1 MTSEL
6 INIQIKDN
14 GIVLVYDELEKKVNY
29 FDTQCAETQRKNLE
43 MQEKIISLE
52 KEITNQN
59 VILKSVMMLSK
70 EVTEIRDLVNKL
82 NEEDTQKEKKIK
94 QLQEQLEIK
103 TKELDQIKIDNEN
116 KRKEIEQIKSL
127 NEKILI
133 NQVIFEEKQ
142 KSVNS
147 GNQKLDGTSVN
158 NIPHTIKCLIC
169 QQLIGIDSIFS
180 HIVEHV
186 NRDGTNI
193 KSMNNEIQTPSVVIK
208 PSNTNQTN
216 TPTPHLQPIIPSS
229 LSATPAILPSH
240 IDSKPVESKP
250 IEKKPVEIDPI
261 KPKSIEIKPIK
272 PKLIESK
279 PIEKKPVESKP
290 IKPKP
295 VESKPIE
302 KKSIEIEP
310 IEKKLVESKPIEK
323 KPVEIKPIKPKSI
336 EIKPSNELLECPV
349 CSKKFPMSQIESH
362 VNKHFCAEEPT
373 FACPFCGLDMGSS
386 SKLQKHVSHAH
397 SREIK

>member
-14 GIVLVYDELEKKVNY
+14 GMVLIFDELQKKVDY

-82 NEEDTQKEKKIK
+82 NEEDAQKEKKIK

-116 KRKEIEQIKSL
+116 KTKEVEQIKSL
-127 NEKILI
+127 NEKILN
-133 NQVIFEEKQ
+133 NQVSFEEKQ
-142 KSVNS
+142 KRVESE
-147 GNQKLDGTSVN
+147 NQKLDGTSVN
-158 NIPHTIKCLIC
+158 NIPHKIKCLIC
-169 QQLIGIDSIFS
+169 QQLIGIDSIIS

-186 NRDGTNI
+186 NRDDTNI
-193 KSMNNEIQTPSVVIK
+193 KSMNNEIQNPPVIIK
-208 PSNTNQTN
+208 PSITNQTI
-216 TPTPHLQPIIPSS
+216 TPSSHLQPIIPSS
-229 LSATPAILPSH
+229 LSTGPAIQPSRV
-240 IDSKPVESKP
+240 DSKPVENKP
-250 IEKKPVEIDPI
+250 IESKPVKIE
-261 KPKSIEIKPIK
+261 PKVVEIKLIE
-272 PKLIESK
+272 PKVVEIEPIESK
-279 PIEKKPVESKP
+279 PIEIKPIEPKPVEIEP
-290 IKPKP
+290 IKPK
-295 VESKPIE
+295 VIENKPIE
-302 KKSIEIEP
+302 PQPVKIE
-310 IEKKLVESKPIEK
+310 
-323 KPVEIKPIKPKSI
+323 PIKPKVVKI
-336 EIKPSNELLECPV
+336 EPSNELLECPV
-349 CSKKFPMSQIESH
+349 CCKKFPISQIESH

-386 SKLQKHVSHAH
+386 SKLQKHVSQAH